1 MQIGLNT
8 SRPSI
13 NAHNEGV
20 SMCYTRGTLETNAP
34 PSDDALSVNSWQLSC
49 ITTVVPPK
57 FKEWPASSTGKSK
70 ASSLF
75 GAYASRYRR
84 YLKVTSLRRGT
95 TVNASQL
102 PLPRCKAPLSRIV
115 SGAISSELPLPFTFY
130 LTAYPRTGAL
140 K

>member
-34 PSDDALSVNSWQLSC
+34 PSDDALSVNSWQLSS

-57 FKEWPASSTGKSK
+57 FKEMACKFYGKEQ
-70 ASSLF
+70 
-75 GAYASRYRR
+75 GIQ
-84 YLKVTSLRRGT
+84 SLRSIR
-95 TVNASQL
+95 
-102 PLPRCKAPLSRIV
+102 LS
-115 SGAISSELPLPFTFY
+115 L
-130 LTAYPRTGAL
+130 
-140 K
+140 